1 MADTASW
8 RLLIFSLENIRKN
21 NQSIHDPFSCRSTFY
36 LFMKTLIKTELQN
49 GVYHV
54 GASQAIL
61 RLSIRQM
68 RGKRR
73 NLFFHA
79 DIL

>member
-8 RLLIFSLENIRKN
+8 RLLIFSLENNRKN

-49 GVYHV
+49 GAYHV
-54 GASQAIL
+54 GKSSHFKAGHQANA
-61 RLSIRQM
+61 RQKAKSI
-68 RGKRR
+68 
-73 NLFFHA
+73 FSW
-79 DIL
+79 